1 MGDRLCQA
9 VVLLLSSAPARYR
22 DGLDNAT
29 LLGLGRW
36 AAFEIIDVVQ
46 LFPYGRRSGAARAGA
61 AVQRRGE
68 NRPARPPAAAPRP
81 RRANCLP
88 PLPWFSHSYDGWQ
101 PGKLTAKPC

>member
-1 MGDRLCQA
+1 MGDRLCQG

-46 LFPYGRRSGAARAGA
+46 LFPYGRRSGVARAGPLSN
-61 AVQRRGE
+61 AV
-68 NRPARPPAAAPRP
+68 ARLGRLGHRP
-81 RRANCLP
+81 RLLDRTGPTVSLLCLGSLTP
-88 PLPWFSHSYDGWQ
+88 MTDGS
-101 PGKLTAKPC
+101 LES